1 MTFELSQ
8 IFVGEYPPEAAAWCN
23 QRGYCYITELAAA
36 ADGTRRF
43 QIVAIPE
50 PTPDEL
56 AEQERLRKEAEA
68 EAARVPD
75 LEAAVAELG
84 VTSSS
89 DKEESDAAALDL
101 AAYAAELEQRIA
113 KLEAKNG

>member
-1 MTFELSQ
+1 MTFESSQ
-8 IFVGEYPPEAAAWCN
+8 IFVGEYPPEAAEWCN
-23 QRGYCYITELAAA
+23 QN
-36 ADGTRRF
+36 GTCHIEEIAPENSQRRF

-50 PTPDEL
+50 PTPEEQ
-56 AEQERLRKEAEA
+56 AEQERLRKQSEDEAN
-68 EAARVPD
+68 RVPD

-84 VTSSS
+84 VTAVS

-101 AAYAAELEQRIA
+101 AAYAAELEERIA

>member
-1 MTFELSQ
+1 MTFEPSQ
-8 IFVGEYPPEAAAWCN
+8 IFTGEYPPEAAEWCN
-23 QRGYCYITELAAA
+23 QRGDCYITEIKAA
-36 ADGTRRF
+36 ADGARRF
-43 QIVAIPE
+43 QIVENPQ
-50 PTPDEL
+50 PTPEEL
-56 AEQERLRKEAEA
+56 AAVEAQRKQAAA

-84 VTSSS
+84 VTTSS
-89 DKEESDAAALDL
+89 DKEDSDAAALDL

>member
-8 IFVGEYPPEAAAWCN
+8 IFTGEYPPEAAAWCN
-23 QRGYCYITELAAA
+23 QRGDCYITELDAA

-50 PTPDEL
+50 PTPEEL
-56 AEQERLRKEAEA
+56 AEQERFRKEAEA

-84 VTSSS
+84 VTSAS
-89 DKEESDAAALDL
+89 DKEESDTAALDL

-113 KLEAKNG
+113 KLEEKNG

>member
-1 MTFELSQ
+1 MTFTSNQ
-8 IFVGEYPPEAAAWCN
+8 IFIGEYPPEAAQWCN
-23 QRGYCYITELAAA
+23 NSGMYYIKEIAPEN
-36 ADGTRRF
+36 GHRRF
-43 QIVAIPE
+43 QIVETPK

-56 AEQERLRKEAEA
+56 AKQERFRKEAEA

-84 VTSSS
+84 MTSAS

-101 AAYAAELEQRIA
+101 AAYAAELEARIA

>member
-8 IFVGEYPPEAAAWCN
+8 IFAGEYPPEAAEWCS
-23 QRGYCYITELAAA
+23 QRGNCYITEIDAA
-36 ADGTRRF
+36 ADGTRSFR
-43 QIVAIPE
+43 IVAIPE
-50 PTPDEL
+50 PTPEEQ
-56 AEQERLRKEAEA
+56 AEQERLRKQSEDEAN
-68 EAARVPD
+68 RVPG

-84 VTSSS
+84 VTAVS

-113 KLEAKNG
+113 LLEAKNG

>member
-1 MTFELSQ
+1 MDFAINQTFT
-8 IFVGEYPPEAAAWCN
+8 GGYPPEAADWCN
-23 QRGYCYITELAAA
+23 QN
-36 ADGTRRF
+36 GTCHIEEIAPENSRRRF
-43 QIVAIPE
+43 QIVENPQ
-50 PTPDEL
+50 PTTEEL
-56 AEQERLRKEAEA
+56 AEQERLRKQSEA

-84 VTSSS
+84 VTAVS

-113 KLEAKNG
+113 LLEAKNG